1 MKGMLVNASFVVA
14 AGAIGGAVTTAPAP
28 ATGVIY
34 ACALDRLGS
43 LRQVASPDQCQSF
56 ETPVSWNI
64 AGETGPQ
71 GPAGPAGADGAT
83 GPAGPAGA
91 QGIPGPSGAV
101 GAAGAQGPAGPPGAG
116 VTKAALYTLT
126 SWIVTGASV
135 TVNCASPDDVMLQ
148 CTCFDGPLTSRD
160 TATIR
165 LAPVAHGAEAC
176 TCAPSPPAL
185 LETAIAD
192 CVAAAGTG
200 TSGDVSCGGNAPPGY
215 GQSCNGSG
223 YIQCDGTCSSSGPAA
238 LQVQNNSSYTI
249 GYLYV
254 SPCGTTSLGPNVLT
268 TGALQPNLSFTVQN
282 IPPNCYNLE
291 AFDLNNSREWEQS
304 SVLLTG
310 GVTSTW
316 TITN

>member
-1 MKGMLVNASFVVA
+1 MKGMLVNASIVVA
-14 AGAIGGAVTTAPAP
+14 AGAIGGAVTLSP
-28 ATGVIY
+28 ATADGVIY
-34 ACALDRLGS
+34 ACALEHVGS
-43 LRQVASPDQCQSF
+43 LRQVASPDQCLSF

-64 AGETGPQ
+64 AGAQGPM

-83 GPAGPAGA
+83 GAAGPAGA
-91 QGIPGPSGAV
+91 QGIPGAAGAV
-101 GAAGAQGPAGPPGAG
+101 GPAGAQGAAGPQGPGW
-116 VTKAALYTLT
+116 TKAALYNLT

-135 TVNCASPDDVMLQ
+135 TVSCASPDDVMLQ
-148 CTCFDGPLTSRD
+148 CSCFDGPLTSRD

-176 TCAPSPPAL
+176 TCAPSPPGL

-200 TSGDVSCGGNAPPGY
+200 TSGDVSCGGNAPANY

-238 LQVQNNSSYTI
+238 LQVQNNSSFTI

-254 SPCGTTSLGPNVLT
+254 SPCGTSGLGPNVLGENT
-268 TGALQPNLSFTVQN
+268 VQPNFSFTVQG
-282 IPPNCYNLE
+282 IAPNCYNLE

-304 SVLLTG
+304 SVIFTG